1 MRHHY
6 YLNRRQK
13 LAMIEHQLGS
23 RFEES
28 GTILEAS
35 LQVKKREKLKYY
47 SIIIKVYYCFKNLRN
62 LRKNKRVYKSK
73 LIGVD

>member
-1 MRHHY
+1 MRHNNY

-35 LQVKKREKLKYY
+35 LQVKKR
-47 SIIIKVYYCFKNLRN
+47 IN
-62 LRKNKRVYKSK
+62 
-73 LIGVD
+73 